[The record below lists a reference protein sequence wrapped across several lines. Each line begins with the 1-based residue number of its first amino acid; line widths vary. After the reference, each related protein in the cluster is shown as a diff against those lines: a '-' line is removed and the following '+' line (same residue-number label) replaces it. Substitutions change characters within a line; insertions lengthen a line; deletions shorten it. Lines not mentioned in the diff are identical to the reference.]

1 MKKFYLNEE
10 EITKKEFNEQ
20 LEECI
25 AEYIDNNY
33 DDLLDEG
40 CDEYKL
46 GYLTFS
52 ASTILKN
59 CDPVAYRCDKSDYES
74 SLLEDAQY
82 ELENYGS
89 YEINGETFE
98 IEEDGEYGKIEV
110 LGYDTYSAEFTR
122 GFKK

>member
-10 EITKKEFNEQ
+10 EITEEEFNKQ
-20 LEECI
+20 LEGCV

-40 CDEYKL
+40 YDEYKL
-46 GYLTFS
+46 GYSTFS
-52 ASTILKN
+52 ASMILKN
-59 CDPVAYRCDKSDYES
+59 CDLVAYRCGKSDYES

-89 YEINGETFE
+89 YEINGDTFE
-98 IEEDGEYGKIEV
+98 IEEEE
-110 LGYDTYSAEFTR
+110 EEEE
-122 GFKK
+122 